1 MRQSLFALPSPPG
14 LIKLLNG
21 QIIVTATNSLLAKTA
36 AISQLCWSLTSGQF
50 WGRILK
56 LETTA
61 MFFSSF
67 QTAILLQQAK
77 WKGCHFV
84 SEVGVSSGPRL
95 QVVRFGTFGTLVCTD
110 RADKSVELQTRC
122 RHDHQI
128 YLWWGRGAGGTSI
141 RWYQFPKAFYLLDS
155 SLLGCWY

>member
-56 LETTA
+56 SETAA

-84 SEVGVSSGPRL
+84 LEVGVSSGPRL
-95 QVVRFGTFGTLVCTD
+95 QVVRLGTFGTLVCAV

-155 SLLGCWY
+155 SILGCWY

>member
-1 MRQSLFALPSPPG
+1 MFALPLPPG

-56 LETTA
+56 SETAA

-84 SEVGVSSGPRL
+84 SEVVVSSGPRL
-95 QVVRFGTFGTLVCTD
+95 QVVRLGTFGTLVCTN

-122 RHDHQI
+122 RHDHPNP
-128 YLWWGRGAGGTSI
+128 RI
-141 RWYQFPKAFYLLDS
+141 RLSVCVCVCHQKTPSNTLSTAAPKMDS
-155 SLLGCWY
+155 G